1 MKKSIALI
9 TGIIL
14 LLLLAA
20 CNAHA
25 QYATMNVVELGG
37 SISYS
42 NSKMVSGGNT
52 VQNESASIFQF
63 LPYIN
68 YFITDGFSL
77 ALVPGIN
84 IISLTTPSTTSGS
97 TTTSI
102 TNYALFLSP
111 GYTFSTGGKLFPYIE
126 GMVGYTKLKSDNN
139 PLGGT
144 SVDNGGISYGGKAGV
159 KIAVGNSGLAAIGA
173 SYIFFNF
180 TPKGADTRS
189 GINNLAFSL
198 GYSIYF

>member
-1 MKKSIALI
+1 MKKSFALL

-20 CNAHA
+20 CDAHA

-42 NSKMVSGGNT
+42 SSKTVTNGDVS
-52 VQNESASIFQF
+52 NESISIFQF
-63 LPYIN
+63 LPYVN
-68 YFITDGFSL
+68 YFIIDGFSL

-84 IISLTTPSTTSGS
+84 IVKLSSTSP
-97 TTTSI
+97 SI

-126 GMVGYTKLKSDNN
+126 GMVGYTALKSDKS
-139 PLGGT
+139 PLGST
-144 SVDNGGISYGGKAGV
+144 NLDQGGISFGGKAGV
-159 KIAVGNSGLAAIGA
+159 KIAAGNSGMAAIGA
-173 SYIFFNF
+173 SYILLNLS
-180 TPKGADTRS
+180 PKGADKRT
-189 GINNLAFSL
+189 GLNNLAFSL